1 MVLGYHLIL
10 TGYGFWLPNDPR
22 GSWSDVVRVFE
33 LRPFG
38 PARKVHTKQS
48 IAHMSHNRAKRAAA
62 KRALKHPAI
71 RFNGEQARAVARGIG
86 EAVEAHALKIH
97 AGTVIPDHVHLVV
110 ARHDRLSIEDIGQR
124 IKASATRRWNAER
137 IGFGRS
143 PWAKGQWAVYLNDES
158 AVRRAIRYV
167 EDNPVRAGLRRQ
179 RWNFLTPRSV

>member
-22 GSWSDVVRVFE
+22 GSWSEVVRVFE

-38 PARKVHTKQS
+38 PATKVHTKRS
-48 IAHMSHNRAKRAAA
+48 VAHVEHDRAQRAAA
-62 KRALKHPAI
+62 KRALKHPPA
-71 RFNGEQARAVARGIG
+71 RFTGKQARAVARGIG
-86 EAVEAHALKIH
+86 EAVEAHALKAH
-97 AGTVIPDHVHLVV
+97 AGAVMPDHVHLVV

-124 IKASATRRWNAER
+124 IKASATRRLNAEG

-167 EDNPVRAGLRRQ
+167 EDNPIRAGFKRQ
-179 RWNFLTPRSV
+179 RWKFVTPRSV